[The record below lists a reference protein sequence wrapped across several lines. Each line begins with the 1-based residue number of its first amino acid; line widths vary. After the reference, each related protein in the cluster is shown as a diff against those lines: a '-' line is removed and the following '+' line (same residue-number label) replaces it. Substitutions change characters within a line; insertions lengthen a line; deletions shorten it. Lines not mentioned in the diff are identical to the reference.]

1 MNIGER
7 IYKLRTAK
15 NMSQGDLSEL
25 LGVSRQS
32 ISKWENNSAQPDLDK
47 IVKLSDI
54 FGVTIDELVKRRTDG
69 TESVGSVENGNAGD
83 KNVEYIYIQPHRTL
97 ETRKIA
103 GIVLLCMAFLLTLGI
118 LFAVGSFGGIIYAA
132 PFIVCGVICFT
143 VANHTGIWC
152 AWAVYIM
159 VDIFMRWGTSI
170 NPNLIFMTFKFTPQ
184 MNYTRLVAAWVWV
197 IILVLLIVFTAKSF
211 KDTPIKNMCRLK
223 RNIIIGWVLCFSLY
237 AGRRIL
243 ASTKMYA
250 ELFKEWVIPNVTA
263 YYVFMSAVNIAGML
277 LVAALITGTAA
288 YLNNKN
294 KL

>member
-1 MNIGER
+1 MNICER

-25 LGVSRQS
+25 LDVSRQS

-54 FGVTIDELVKRRTDG
+54 FGVTIDELVKGKTDGPEAADG
-69 TESVGSVENGNAGD
+69 TESANTKD
-83 KNVEYIYIQPHRTL
+83 KNVEYIYVQPQRTL
-97 ETRKIA
+97 EARKIA
-103 GIVLLCMAFLLTLGI
+103 GVILLCMAFLLTFGI

-132 PFIVCGVICFT
+132 PFIVCGIICFT

-152 AWAVYIM
+152 AWAIYIM

-197 IILVLLIVFTAKSF
+197 IILVLLIAFTAKSF

-223 RNIIIGWVLCFSLY
+223 RNIIIGWVLYLALY
-237 AGRRIL
+237 AGRRML
-243 ASTKMYA
+243 ASAEIYAKLSTKLVLSNMS
-250 ELFKEWVIPNVTA
+250 A
-263 YYVFMSAVNIAGML
+263 YYVLLSAVNIAGIL
-277 LVAALITGTAA
+277 LAAVLVTGTAA